1 MTTTPITR
9 IQRPRADAYAGKKSL
24 FLAPNC
30 VAPPGADDEGEA
42 LFERYWSE
50 VRDSIANLERSLG
63 AVDKVYHEF
72 VFADGDDGLA
82 QVEAMNPGAYP
93 LIRAMLQST
102 AELRA
107 LEDAELVAEHMDW
120 QRVLTVGTA
129 SRKVTELAVNGYQDT
144 LAARYEAIAARVSSD
159 LGEGERGALFIRED
173 HRVQFGADT
182 QVFYVSPPAL
192 NGVRN
197 WLNDRL
203 AAPPS
208 PPTEGG

>member
-9 IQRPRADAYAGKKSL
+9 IQRPRADAYAGKRSV
-24 FLAPNC
+24 FLAPNF
-30 VAPPGADDEGEA
+30 VAPPGADDEGKA
-42 LFERYWSE
+42 IFERYWSE

-82 QVEAMNPGAYP
+82 QIEAMNPGGYP
-93 LIRAMLQST
+93 LIRAMCRSS

-129 SRKVTELAVNGYQDT
+129 SRKVSELALNGYQDT
-144 LAARYEAIAARVSSD
+144 LAARYAAIAERVSED

-173 HRVQFGADT
+173 HRVQFGADV
-182 QVFYVSPPAL
+182 QVFFVSPPSASE
-192 NGVRN
+192 VKR
-197 WLNDRL
+197 WLADSASFNV
-203 AAPPS
+203 
-208 PPTEGG
+208 